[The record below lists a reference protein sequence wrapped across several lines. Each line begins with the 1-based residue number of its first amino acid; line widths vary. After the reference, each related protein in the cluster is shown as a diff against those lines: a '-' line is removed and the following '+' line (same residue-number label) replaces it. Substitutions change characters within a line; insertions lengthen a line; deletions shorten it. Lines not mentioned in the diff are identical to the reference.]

1 MAIYPMPTTTT
12 VVLDVTPSPT
22 KDPYSVQLT
31 QVDSSVV
38 YSRATSVEPG
48 SFPVTALYSTPA
60 HHESS
65 PVGTLASMPAR
76 YESSPF
82 GTLAIT
88 PSDHESSPFVRLAS
102 TQAHRVI
109 DTATLY
115 PSFTSLEQEP
125 SSLSSVVPII
135 PPIDESILV
144 SSNKVSYN
152 CVHNMHFF
160 CNY

>member
-1 MAIYPMPTTTT
+1 MPTTTT
-12 VVLDVTPSPT
+12 VVLDVTPSPS

-65 PVGTLASMPAR
+65 PVGTLASMPAH

-82 GTLAIT
+82 GTLAST
-88 PSDHESSPFVRLAS
+88 PSNYESSPFGTLASTPSNHESSPFVRLAS

-115 PSFTSLEQEP
+115 PSFTSLEQGP

-135 PPIDESILV
+135 PPIDENILV
-144 SSNKVSYN
+144 S
-152 CVHNMHFF
+152 
-160 CNY
+160 